1 MVKLSDEYHMIKIQ
15 TRTATLQITLQGN
28 RTEAYK
34 LLNNIEVTGPYWI
47 YGKDAAIAHY
57 ELVAAGYTE
66 DKDDIKKRWIMQ
78 KAKEIREEY
87 KERYNK
93 IITDAIDVLSE
104 KKKAIDKVE
113 LEELLEL

>member
-1 MVKLSDEYHMIKIQ
+1 
-15 TRTATLQITLQGN
+15 
-28 RTEAYK
+28 
-34 LLNNIEVTGPYWI
+34 
-47 YGKDAAIAHY
+47 
-57 ELVAAGYTE
+57 
-66 DKDDIKKRWIMQ
+66 MQ